1 MLTRLRVAVSFLTI
15 LPVSPPQDLIKSEDL
30 AGSTPFFPLAGWII
44 GIFLMSAAW
53 LADSAGITPLCI
65 AVILVGLEAWL
76 TRGLHLDG
84 LADVMDGFGGGFDR
98 ERRLAI
104 MKDSSIG
111 AFGAVGLILV
121 LFFKV
126 AGLEAFLAAQPL
138 TICPGFGFFLILLPP
153 VAARWA
159 MAILAYKSSYPRQ
172 AGTAGAIVGNV
183 RFADLFFGGVLI
195 LPLLVAGW
203 LPVIAVVAAVL
214 LPSFW
219 LRKKA
224 HSLLGGVTGDVLG
237 ASCEL
242 GEAAGWLVLPLVMRM

>member
-1 MLTRLRVAVSFLTI
+1 
-15 LPVSPPQDLIKSEDL
+15 
-30 AGSTPFFPLAGWII
+30 
-44 GIFLMSAAW
+44 
-53 LADSAGITPLCI
+53 
-65 AVILVGLEAWL
+65 WL

-126 AGLEAFLAAQPL
+126 VGLESFLAAQPI
-138 TICPGFGFFLILLPP
+138 TVCPGFGFLLILLPP

-183 RFADLFFGGVLI
+183 KFADLFLGGVMI
-195 LPLLVAGW
+195 LPLLAAGW

-214 LPSFW
+214 LPSFL
-219 LRKKA
+219 LREKA

-242 GEAAGWLVLPLVMRM
+242 GEAAGWLVLSLVMQM